1 MLDHVK
7 DTFLS
12 RLQKDIVTD
21 SNMQSIPL
29 AYIMQLNI
37 PDSIKHFFDQEV
49 EIWLREEEEKFTS
62 TERFDYDMPQVR
74 MLIDQIFDLLKQN
87 ATFHIT
93 KFNHLLER
101 AVKLQMNYML
111 EPHRT
116 LTQFLFKDSPRI
128 STMEVYDTLKYFFR
142 FDYYKTAISDYF
154 NLKYLREISQDQFVS
169 LIEEIDR
176 KTFEENRTDTA
187 LRTVKTIM
195 EFLSEAQNETVS
207 TLPVDVLA
215 AVFHDRKLDD
225 LYQLI
230 KTVENQGTKSEL
242 TFDELETLL
251 REGSLPGIVV
261 QEVSEKTEI
270 MGFEQMETLETAAP
284 EISLSEFDVPE
295 STIQLE
301 EEEEPEE
308 EFELEA
314 EEEAEQEYEEE
325 IAQQEPAEME
335 EEAEPEVS
343 EKVANDLADFVA
355 RQISSD
361 NPLEDLHGMIKGRI
375 RKKII
380 KKLFKKKENEFVDF
394 VDQLNALATWK
405 DASRVIDDEFYERG
419 INPYSK
425 EAIAFSDIIYMR
437 FFPKD
442 KYVGGEDSLS
452 RF

>member
-7 DTFLS
+7 DTFLT
-12 RLQKDIVTD
+12 RLQNDIVTD
-21 SNMQSIPL
+21 PNMQSIPL
-29 AYIMQLNI
+29 AYIMQLDI

-142 FDYYKTAISDYF
+142 FDYYKTAISEYF
-154 NLKYLREISQDQFVS
+154 NLKYMREISQDQFVS

-176 KTFEENRTDTA
+176 KTFEELRADTA
-187 LRTVKTIM
+187 LKTVKTIM
-195 EFLSEAQNETVS
+195 EFLSEAQNESVTS
-207 TLPVDVLA
+207 LPTDVLA
-215 AVFHDRKLDD
+215 AIFRDRKIDD
-225 LYQLI
+225 FYQLI
-230 KTVENQGTKSEL
+230 KSVENTGNKSQL

-251 REGSLPGIVV
+251 RDGSLPGFTTE
-261 QEVSEKTEI
+261 EVAEKTEI
-270 MGFEQMETLETAAP
+270 LGFDHMESIETAAP

-295 STIQLE
+295 TTIQLE
-301 EEEEPEE
+301 EEEAED
-308 EFELEA
+308 ELEL
-314 EEEAEQEYEEE
+314 EEEEE
-325 IAQQEPAEME
+325 IEQEDEEEVAQPEPEPTME

-355 RQISSD
+355 KQISSD
-361 NPLEDLHGMIKGRI
+361 SPLEDLHEMIKGRI

-394 VDQLNALATWK
+394 VDHLNALATWK

>member
-7 DTFLS
+7 DTFLN

-21 SNMQSIPL
+21 PNMQSIPL
-29 AYIMQLNI
+29 AYIMQLDI

-187 LRTVKTIM
+187 LGTIKTIM

-207 TLPVDVLA
+207 SLPTDVLA
-215 AVFHDRKLDD
+215 AIFRDRKLDD
-225 LYQLI
+225 MYQLI
-230 KTVENQGTKSEL
+230 KKVENQGVRNQLS
-242 TFDELETLL
+242 FDELETLL
-251 REGSLPGIVV
+251 RDGSLPGMEE
-261 QEVSEKTEI
+261 QEVTEKTEI
-270 MGFEQMETLETAAP
+270 LGFEQVQAIETAAP

-308 EFELEA
+308 EFEP
-314 EEEAEQEYEEE
+314 EEEEVEPEEE
-325 IAQQEPAEME
+325 LTQPEPEAVLTE
-335 EEAEPEVS
+335 EEAEPEIS

-355 RQISSD
+355 KQISSD
-361 NPLEDLHGMIKGRI
+361 SPLEDLHGMIKGRI

-380 KKLFKKKENEFVDF
+380 KKLFKKKEDEFVSF
-394 VDQLNALATWK
+394 VDQLNSLSTWK

-425 EAIAFSDIIYMR
+425 EAIAFSDIIYTR

>member
-7 DTFLS
+7 DTFLN

-21 SNMQSIPL
+21 PNMQSIPL
-29 AYIMQLNI
+29 AYIMQLDI

-187 LRTVKTIM
+187 LGTIKTIM

-207 TLPVDVLA
+207 SLPTDVLA
-215 AVFHDRKLDD
+215 AIFRDRKLDD
-225 LYQLI
+225 MYQLI
-230 KTVENQGTKSEL
+230 KKVENQGVRNQLS
-242 TFDELETLL
+242 FDELETLL
-251 REGSLPGIVV
+251 RDGSLPGMEE
-261 QEVSEKTEI
+261 QEVTEKTEI
-270 MGFEQMETLETAAP
+270 LGFEQVQAIETAAP

-308 EFELEA
+308 EFEP
-314 EEEAEQEYEEE
+314 EEEEVEPEEELTQPEQE
-325 IAQQEPAEME
+325 AVLTE
-335 EEAEPEVS
+335 EEAEPEIS

-355 RQISSD
+355 KQISSD
-361 NPLEDLHGMIKGRI
+361 SPLEDLHGMIKGRI

-380 KKLFKKKENEFVDF
+380 KKLFKKKEDEFVSF
-394 VDQLNALATWK
+394 VDQLNSLSTWK

-425 EAIAFSDIIYMR
+425 EAIAFSDIIYTR